1 MYDAVMGENDAMSD
15 AKQDNPKHG
24 EGHLERL
31 VVRLIGSAERV
42 YGSVP
47 HRELLAA
54 GFKVLMLIAFEPDQ
68 RVAMHELSTWFG
80 VSRQNVTGLVDGLE
94 KRGLVERSS
103 CNADRRV
110 KWVALTPAGHAAL
123 QTIGPRHHHAVQTV
137 LGRLSDAQITALND
151 ALATIR
157 EGILAESPTLTPTF
171 SVEAFVSRFAGCSD

>member
-1 MYDAVMGENDAMSD
+1 M
-15 AKQDNPKHG
+15 
-24 EGHLERL
+24 
-31 VVRLIGSAERV
+31 VRLIGSAERV

-47 HRELLAA
+47 HRELLALLSLTATQNLLARFVAASVEANDISFA